1 VTLKLQDGRLLEGVI
16 DMAYVDGG
24 VWTIVDFKTDADVG
38 ERRAQYERQLQWYA
52 YALAQ
57 LSGIPAR
64 AFLLSV

>member
-1 VTLKLQDGRLLEGVI
+1 VTLQLDDGRLLEGVI
-16 DMAYVDGG
+16 DMAYSDGSS
-24 VWTIVDFKTDADVG
+24 WIIVDFKTDADVG

-57 LSGIPAR
+57 LSGMPAR